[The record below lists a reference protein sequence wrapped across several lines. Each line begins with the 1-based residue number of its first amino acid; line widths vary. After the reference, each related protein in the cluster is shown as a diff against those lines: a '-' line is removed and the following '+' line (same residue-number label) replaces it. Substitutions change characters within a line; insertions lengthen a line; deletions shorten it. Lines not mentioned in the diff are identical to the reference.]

1 MAKLPA
7 FFNAL
12 RNNFMFQIN
21 RVAFQK
27 WKLST
32 PFVIMLDRGHPEKI

>member
-7 FFNAL
+7 FFSAF
-12 RNNFMFQIN
+12 RNNCMFKIN

-32 PFVIMLDRGHPEKI
+32 PFVIMLDRGHPENI